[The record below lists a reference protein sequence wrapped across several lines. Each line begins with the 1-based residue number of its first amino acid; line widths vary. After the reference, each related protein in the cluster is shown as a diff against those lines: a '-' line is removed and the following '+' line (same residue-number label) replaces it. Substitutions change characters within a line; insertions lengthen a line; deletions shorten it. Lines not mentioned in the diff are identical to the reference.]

1 MLLQILLPL
10 AVLEQVEGLVL
21 LAMLVTAAMAALT
34 GAQVEVAAQ
43 GLIPLATLAQ
53 AAMEQT
59 ALLL

>member
-1 MLLQILLPL
+1 MLLQILPLL

-34 GAQVEVAAQ
+34 GAQVVVAAQ
-43 GLIPLATLAQ
+43 GLIPWATLAQ

>member
-10 AVLEQVEGLVL
+10 AVLEQAEGLAL
-21 LAMLVTAAMAALT
+21 LVMLVTAAMAALT
-34 GAQVEVAAQ
+34 GAQVVVAAQ
-43 GLIPLATLAQ
+43 GLIPLVTLAQ